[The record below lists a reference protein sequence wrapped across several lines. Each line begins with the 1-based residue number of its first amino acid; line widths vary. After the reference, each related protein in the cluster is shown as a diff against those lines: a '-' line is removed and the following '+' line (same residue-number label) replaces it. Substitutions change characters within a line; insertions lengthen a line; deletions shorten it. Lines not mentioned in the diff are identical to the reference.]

1 MAGLMRQLAVLGVLA
16 GAGYGGWILWQDAR
30 PAAQEAAQRAR
41 SAPGVV
47 VSEVALG
54 SVERSVSA
62 VGVATPVQS
71 VRLAPAASGRVVERA
86 VSGGETVEAGE
97 VVLKLDEE
105 TQAAALQ
112 DAVAE
117 LSRASNAFDRS
128 RTLQEQGRIAQ
139 TAYETAAADL
149 ATAEAALA
157 QARKALADRT
167 LRAPFGG
174 IVGFLDVDAGA
185 MVASGDAIGT
195 LDDISAL
202 DVDFNVPERFFGE
215 VQNGATIRATTEIF
229 RGETFTGFVTAID
242 RRIDTVSRSFKAR
255 ARVPNPGLRIPAGAF
270 MRVTLVL
277 EARDGV
283 IAPEEAVAPEG
294 GRSYVYVVTP
304 EDRAERREVR
314 LGQRL
319 PGRVEVLEG
328 LSPGERVVVRGVQK
342 ARDGAPVEVIG
353 VEPPETSAPPTSG
366 SGAIGD
372 AAPAVGG
379 AREPA

>member
-16 GAGYGGWILWQDAR
+16 GAGYGGWILWQDAQ
-30 PAAQEAAQRAR
+30 PAAQEAAQRGR

-71 VRLAPAASGRVVERA
+71 VRLAPAAAGRVVERA
-86 VSGGETVEAGE
+86 VSGGETVEAGD

-215 VQNGATIRATTEIF
+215 VQNGAAVRATTEIF

-242 RRIDTVSRSFKAR
+242 RRIDTVSRSFTAR

-294 GRSYVYVVTP
+294 GRSYVYVISS

-319 PGRVEVLEG
+319 PGRVEIVEG

-342 ARDGAPVEVIG
+342 ARDGAPVKVIAT
-353 VEPPETSAPPTSG
+353 EPPETGVPAASG

-379 AREPA
+379 PREPA